1 MCWCA
6 VKKLLTHLLAP
17 SLNASTRYRSVH
29 WVQGKWTR
37 QSNFANVVSTDQKT
51 AATNQQCHSICCS
64 NRRRDRFSVAD
75 VQTGRSHTHT
85 MYGFGQRGRE
95 SVSFSVDRLVLRFTG
110 WSYGCGELDVFRC
123 ATTSGD
129 DDRRTV
135 LFNSSRHTNSD
146 RPRIST
152 HTRRCALVM
161 GRPVCSSTFWALSF
175 AVNTRSGRH
184 TSTQPRHL
192 RVLATESDSELF
204 LCQLRLWLSL
214 WPS

>member
-1 MCWCA
+1 MLLVLIKKPQQLTSNVTLSVVAIAGEIVFLSLMC
-6 VKKLLTHLLAP
+6 KP
-17 SLNASTRYRSVH
+17 
-29 WVQGKWTR
+29 
-37 QSNFANVVSTDQKT
+37 
-51 AATNQQCHSICCS
+51 
-64 NRRRDRFSVAD
+64 VA
-75 VQTGRSHTHT
+75 HTHT

-129 DDRRTV
+129 NDRRTV

-152 HTRRCALVM
+152 HTRGCALVM

-204 LCQLRLWLSL
+204 LCQLRL
-214 WPS
+214 